1 MAKASSLLRL
11 LIVDDS
17 LTDTDGIIN
26 ILRDTGHSVRA
37 DREQSLEGIEKSLK
51 KHTWDLLICRDT
63 LVNTQPEHVVKLIRK
78 LDQDLPCIIL
88 VTDIATVESYYQIGV
103 QDVIAFD
110 DAKRLQFAVDR
121 ELSNLA
127 ILRDCRNH
135 EQVLH
140 ETERRVRLLLE
151 GSNDAVAYIH
161 EGVHIY
167 VNQAY
172 LILFGYEQ
180 IDDVDGLPI
189 LDSISRDDHGKFKG
203 IIRQFSKQTDSD
215 SEIAE
220 VHCVRADGSGF
231 KANIHF
237 SHTCVNGEQ
246 CVQIIIRAKNTVDDI
261 SDVVEVVEGN
271 IQQAEQAQ
279 NGEENKIEYE
289 QPIVV
294 QEEQQ
299 DVISESSE
307 QYQFLKQAVQNDDF
321 CLHFQAIIPMYGRD
335 QEFYEVL
342 LRCKDKTKSNI
353 EQIVE
358 DATTLG
364 LMIEIDKW
372 VIRNALDALDLHR
385 QDHPQACFF
394 VKLSEQALLSQEF
407 IDWLR
412 PTLDSHKVDGSAL
425 IFEISEVV
433 VKDSLEHAK
442 TMIAQLKEMSCGFAL
457 EHFGIDF
464 DVSRSLS
471 VLDVDYLKING
482 SFVEDMTTNSEKQA
496 AVKTIIEITKLA
508 GKISIAERVSNA
520 NSLALLWGLEV
531 DYAQGYYIHEPSAQ
545 LDYNFDEDDEE

>member
-1 MAKASSLLRL
+1 MMISMAKADSILQL
-11 LIVDDS
+11 LIIDDS
-17 LTDTDGIIN
+17 LTDADGVIN
-26 ILRDTGHSVRA
+26 ILRDAGHSVRA

-63 LVNTQPEHVVKLIRK
+63 LVNTQPEHVVNLIRK

-110 DAKRLQFAVDR
+110 DVNRLQFAVDR

-127 ILRDCRNH
+127 IRRDCRRS
-135 EQVLH
+135 EQVLQ

-151 GSNDAVAYIH
+151 GANDAVAYIH

-180 IDDVDGLPI
+180 MDDVDGLPI

-203 IIRQFSKQTDSD
+203 IIRQFSKQTDND

-237 SHTCVNGEQ
+237 SHTCVDGEQ
-246 CVQIIIRAKNTVDDI
+246 CVQIIIRAENTVGNV
-261 SDVVEVVEGN
+261 SDVVEDN
-271 IQQAEQAQ
+271 IQQAEQVQ
-279 NGEENKIEYE
+279 DDEENKLEYE
-289 QPIVV
+289 QPIVI

-299 DVISESSE
+299 DVIPESSE

-321 CLHFQAIIPMYGRD
+321 CLHFQAIITMYGSD

-353 EQIVE
+353 EKIIE

-372 VIRNALDALDLHR
+372 VTRNALDALDAHR

-394 VKLSEQALLSQEF
+394 VKLSESALLSQEF

-412 PTLDSHKVDGSAL
+412 AMLDSHKVDGSAL

-433 VKDSLEHAK
+433 VKDSLEQAK
-442 TMIAQLKEMSCGFAL
+442 IMISQLKEMGCGFAL

-471 VLDVDYLKING
+471 VLDVDYLKISG
-482 SFVEDMTTNSEKQA
+482 TFVEDMTTNAEKQA
-496 AVKTIIEITKLA
+496 AVKTIIEITKQA
-508 GKISIAERVSNA
+508 GKHSIAECVSNA
-520 NSLALLWGLEV
+520 NSLALLWSLEV

-545 LDYNFDEDDEE
+545 LDYNFDEE